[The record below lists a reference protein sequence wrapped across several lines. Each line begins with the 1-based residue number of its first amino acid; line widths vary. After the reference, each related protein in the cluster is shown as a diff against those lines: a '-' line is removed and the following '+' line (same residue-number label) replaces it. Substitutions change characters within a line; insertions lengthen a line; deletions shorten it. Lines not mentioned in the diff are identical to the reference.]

1 MTMDDD
7 LQRVIRLAL
16 EAANAASRDNMRRI
30 DARVSY
36 PRYLVEFCEKIL

>member
-1 MTMDDD
+1 MDQELEQIIRQALDD
-7 LQRVIRLAL
+7 AR
-16 EAANAASRDNMRRI
+16 AASRDNMRRI